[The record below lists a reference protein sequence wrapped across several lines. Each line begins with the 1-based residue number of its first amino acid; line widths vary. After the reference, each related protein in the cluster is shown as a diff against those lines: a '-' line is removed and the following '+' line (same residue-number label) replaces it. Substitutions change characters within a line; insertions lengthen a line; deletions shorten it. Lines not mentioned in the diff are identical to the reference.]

1 MWTRG
6 DGVGERVFISYG
18 EADREYVG
26 RLAQYL
32 AQAGIGSSYD
42 ANSAGQRVDA
52 HVEDQIDDCGAF
64 IVVMTPESLSSAEVN
79 NDLYRA
85 RARAK
90 AVLPVLL
97 RGEVFGTLRDAE
109 VFNARDGRLPDD
121 AFLGRLRA
129 ALRIP
134 DASEPAPPTVLM
146 NTLPPVSPLV
156 PVGEPPLPAGYAAG
170 SLHRRATH
178 PFRRRIQRQAYPP
191 PGVPMP
197 PPGYGPVPPQV
208 PGQYPVPA
216 PGPRKHLGLI
226 VGIVVV
232 AVLVAIAGV
241 VVATRFLAAD
251 TPRSAVE
258 AWLGAIK
265 DENIGKIRSL
275 TCARY
280 QSDVEDFQVP
290 DDVTDFTW
298 NITDVNEIDED
309 SATATVE
316 VSFNEGGQPE
326 RESATFSMVKEN
338 GDWKVC
344 GPAEE
349 SP

>member
-109 VFNARDGRLPDD
+109 VFDARDGRLPDD

-134 DASEPAPPTVLM
+134 AASESVPPTVLM

-156 PVGEPPLPAGYAAG
+156 PAGEPPLPAGYPPPPAG
-170 SLHRRATH
+170 YPPPPPAGYPPVPPPYPS
-178 PFRRRIQRQAYPP
+178 QAYPP
-191 PGVPMP
+191 PGVLMP
-197 PPGYGPVPPQV
+197 PPGDGPVPPQV

-216 PGPRKHLGLI
+216 SGPRKHLGLI

-232 AVLVAIAGV
+232 VVLVAIVGV

-265 DENIGKIRSL
+265 DENVGKIRSL
-275 TCARY
+275 TCAALPVRRRGL
-280 QSDVEDFQVP
+280 P
-290 DDVTDFTW
+290 
-298 NITDVNEIDED
+298 
-309 SATATVE
+309 
-316 VSFNEGGQPE
+316 
-326 RESATFSMVKEN
+326 
-338 GDWKVC
+338 
-344 GPAEE
+344 GP
-349 SP
+349 